1 LRVAGAGTLAV
12 LLLALSLQGC
22 GSAPARLHLGVGDD
36 PSLSRRMWPASPEI
50 PRYQYAGEL
59 VGESNFVRDE
69 AAEGTLTKFFRWLV
83 GLGQARPTSLQRPQA
98 VAVDGAGRIIVSDV
112 SRAAVF
118 VFDGVAGELRVL
130 EYATGNRRFVAPI
143 GVASDSDGTFWVA
156 DAELGLIAH
165 LDPAGNS
172 FDPIGEG
179 RIVRP
184 TGLARDPASGHLFVS
199 DTHGHAVL
207 EFATDGSLVHTIGQR
222 GDAEGSFNYPTHLS
236 IRDGMLYVT
245 DTMNSRVQILRTD
258 TGQFVRT
265 VGRRGLYTG
274 NLVRPKGVASDSDG
288 NIYIVES
295 LYDNLLIFNDQG
307 QFLMPIGGTG
317 QAVGEFYLPAGVVVD
332 DNNRIFVADTFNG
345 RVAIFQYLGNNQ

>member
-1 LRVAGAGTLAV
+1 
-12 LLLALSLQGC
+12 
-22 GSAPARLHLGVGDD
+22 
-36 PSLSRRMWPASPEI
+36 MWPASPEI
-50 PRYQYAGEL
+50 PRYQFAGEL
-59 VGESNFVRDE
+59 IGERNFVRDE
-69 AAEGTLTKFFRWLV
+69 GAEGSLTRFFRWLV
-83 GLGQARPTSLQRPQA
+83 GLGSERPASLQRPQG
-98 VAVDGAGRIIVSDV
+98 VAIDGAGRIIVSDV

-118 VFDGVAGELRVL
+118 VFDTVEGELRIL
-130 EYATGNRRFVAPI
+130 EYAAGNRRFVAPI
-143 GVASDSDGTFWVA
+143 GVAADADGTFWVA
-156 DAELGLIAH
+156 DAELGLVAH
-165 LDPAGNS
+165 LDPAGTT
-172 FDPIGEG
+172 FAPIAEG
-179 RIVRP
+179 RMARP

-199 DTHGHAVL
+199 DTYGHAVL
-207 EFATDGSLVHTIGQR
+207 EFATDGTLLRTIGQR

-258 TGQFVRT
+258 SGEFVRT

-274 NLVRPKGVASDSDG
+274 NLVRPKGVASDSEG
-288 NIYIVES
+288 NIYVVES

-317 QAVGEFYLPAGVVVD
+317 QDVGQFYLPSGIAVD